1 MDLLS
6 GKKIQEGK
14 FSIVYLVDHKNEKF
28 IVKQLH
34 PRLAA
39 FADAVE
45 RFKAEAELPHF
56 EGVNPRTLDFK
67 NYIGNYYIIREYIPG
82 ITLKQLHVK
91 YTRKKYHSRYT
102 TFYIQLSEK
111 LLQLHANGI
120 IHGDIKPSNILW
132 TGNDFKKATGE
143 VRLLDLGLSVSKD
156 QLPQKKK
163 DAPLSFSMMY
173 SAPELMLNEPSLI
186 SELADLFSMGI
197 CMYESYSGERAYT
210 ENHPAILLQ
219 MMLAVPLKKRR
230 KIPQH
235 LFELISMLSAKP
247 GFKKP
252 ISHYSVDEAK
262 EYLEANLLTRSAIPD
277 VGKLKLKL
285 GSVTTR

>member
-34 PRLAA
+34 PRLAGS
-39 FADAVE
+39 ADAVK

-56 EGVNPRTLDFK
+56 AGLNPKILDFK
-67 NYIGNYYIIREYIPG
+67 NYIGNYYIVREYIPG
-82 ITLKQLHVK
+82 ITLKQLHEK
-91 YTRKKYHSRYT
+91 YARKKYHSRYT
-102 TFYIQLSEK
+102 TFYIQLCEK
-111 LLQLHANGI
+111 LSQLHANGI

-132 TGNDFKKATGE
+132 KGEDFKKTTGE
-143 VRLLDLGLSVSKD
+143 VRLLDLGLSVSKA

-163 DAPLSFSMMY
+163 DAPLSFSMVY

-186 SELADLFSMGI
+186 SELTDLFSTGI
-197 CMYESYSGERAYT
+197 CMYESYSGERVYA

-230 KIPQH
+230 KIPTH
-235 LFELISMLSAKP
+235 LFELISVLCAKP
-247 GFKKP
+247 EFKKP
-252 ISHYSVDEAK
+252 ISHYSIEEAK
-262 EYLEANLLTRSAIPD
+262 EYLKANLLTRAAIPD
-277 VGKLKLKL
+277 AGELKKIIF
-285 GSVTTR
+285 